1 MITIIGDMTKE
12 KLKRYMDEGNTV
24 EGFKGGFTCTNLDA
38 PVDIRLPHS
47 VNVEWV
53 QAVKGEVETSI
64 ETVLTIKE
72 YFNNIE
78 DNYVFANVRTKT
90 KGIYNYPNGEQ
101 LKIMME
107 MFDGDNIVEELDF
120 KVKVADIKFAKASID
135 KEIIEKEVIEKVEK
149 IVK

>member
-1 MITIIGDMTKE
+1 MVTIKGEMTKE

-24 EGFKGGFTCTNLDA
+24 EGFKGGFMCANLDA

-53 QAVKGEVETSI
+53 QDVKGEVETSI

-107 MFDGDNIVEELDF
+107 MFDGLNIVTEVDF
-120 KVKVADIKFAKASID
+120 KVAVADIKLA
-135 KEIIEKEVIEKVEK
+135 KEILLKEVEV
-149 IVK
+149 VKDVK